1 MKKTNK
7 ENPLT
12 TFRKANEAR
21 KTVVMKSLKKA
32 QAGISTGVK
41 TFNASDLDKEY
52 ANAPM
57 VGAKPEYVHLDEM
70 KRVSEGK
77 APRNKTIAEENYYN
91 DPRFSKNVEATD
103 AFYKKEKAKKTLFNK
118 GFSGRS
124 IVAQEKFN
132 KANPNRNMIQKKG
145 GVVKR
150 KK

>member
-12 TFRKANEAR
+12 TFRKLNQAR
-21 KTVVMKSLKKA
+21 QGMVMKSLKKA

-41 TFNASDLDKEY
+41 TFNASDLNKEY

-77 APRNKTIAEENYYN
+77 APKNKTIAEENYYN

-103 AFYKKEKAKKTLFNK
+103 AFYKKEKAKKTLFNS
-118 GFSGRS
+118 GFIGRKS
-124 IVAQEKFN
+124 VAQEKFN